1 VILRTNIST
10 PGLDINDE
18 PQVLPAFLKL
28 LNLFRLFET
37 SKMFDVIECESVGTH
52 NLSAAGP
59 DGKFLRLLQDGLQDG
74 SALLDHTSDVQKADL
89 CVTRHWMRLILWKNL
104 SRNTTTSGHSPTS
117 LFSPLFPVMVAKELM
132 AIVTQLPR
140 PAIEAHGL
148 GMVWITFSYV
158 NAADVCRS

>member
-1 VILRTNIST
+1 MILRTNIST
-10 PGLDINDE
+10 PGLDVNDE

-28 LNLFRLFET
+28 LNLFRLFEK
-37 SKMFDVIECESVGTH
+37 SKMFDVIEGETVGNDLMRTDT
-52 NLSAAGP
+52 P
-59 DGKFLRLLQDGLQDG
+59 DGRFLKLLHDGLQDG
-74 SALLDHTSDVQKADL
+74 SALLEHTSDVQKADL

-104 SRNTTTSGHSPTS
+104 SKSRTISAHSPTS

-148 GMVWITFSYV
+148 GMVWITL
-158 NAADVCRS
+158 